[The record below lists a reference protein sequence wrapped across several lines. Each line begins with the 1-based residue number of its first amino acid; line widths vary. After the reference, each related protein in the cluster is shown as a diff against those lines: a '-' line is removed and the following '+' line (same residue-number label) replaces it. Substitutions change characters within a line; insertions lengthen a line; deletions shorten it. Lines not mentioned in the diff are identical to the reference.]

1 MPITTKLTIST
12 EGFKK
17 GLKDA
22 EKISKTSL
30 GNTSKAARDASK
42 VIESIGNKAASMAG
56 KAGPAIQGVTAALSK
71 MGPIG
76 KTTALGFASI
86 SLAIATTVSAA
97 WKFANVLDSI
107 AKRAKG
113 LDMTAQGFFAL
124 EGAVIKA
131 GADIEKVSQIVL
143 RVSDALQKAAEGSKA
158 EIDAFK
164 ALGVSWANLSKMS
177 PENQI
182 AAIVSRIRE
191 LKKEGKDI
199 PAAFR
204 NLVGRRGMNELNRL
218 AADETFEANLRT
230 RNQLSPEAVRNSEEF
245 TTSVAELKQT
255 LTAILS
261 SDDTLLNIVK
271 KLNSIV
277 TRIAEKMGANTTPP
291 AWTEAVPL
299 NREQRQRAI
308 RGATTSDDIAS
319 EIYSGFYSR
328 TTRQIRV
335 QRIAGKLWNKL

>member
-30 GNTSKAARDASK
+30 GNTSKAARDTSK

-71 MGPIG
+71 MGPVG
-76 KTTALGFASI
+76 KTAALGFAGI
-86 SLAIATTVSAA
+86 SVAVAGTVSAA

-131 GADIEKVSQIVL
+131 GADPEKVSQIVL

-177 PENQI
+177 PEDQL

-245 TTSVAELKQT
+245 TSSVAELKQT

-271 KLNSIV
+271 KLNYIV

-291 AWTEAVPL
+291 AWTKAVPL

-308 RGATTSDDIAS
+308 RGATTSDDMVN

-328 TTRQIRV
+328 TT
-335 QRIAGKLWNKL
+335 